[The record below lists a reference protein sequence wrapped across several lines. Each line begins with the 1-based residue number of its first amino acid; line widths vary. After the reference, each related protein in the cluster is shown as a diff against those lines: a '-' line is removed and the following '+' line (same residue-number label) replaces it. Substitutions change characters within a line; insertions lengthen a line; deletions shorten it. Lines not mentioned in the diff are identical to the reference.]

1 MILKGYLKGKYGQDK
16 PLSFSAS
23 ISFEQEHSPIDGD
36 SASST
41 ELYALLSDLSG
52 LPISQSIAVTG
63 AVNQNGDVQS
73 IGGAT
78 HKIEGFFDLCEARGL
93 NGTQGFIVPK
103 DNVKNLVLKDEV
115 VQAVRDG
122 LFQVYGV
129 STIDEGIE
137 VLTGVTA
144 GQAGEDDHYPKGSVH
159 QLVEKRLQGM
169 ARMAKD
175 WEKEKDEEAK
185 TSEGE
190 SA

>member
-1 MILKGYLKGKYGQDK
+1 MQ
-16 PLSFSAS
+16 A
-23 ISFEQEHSPIDGD
+23 
-36 SASST
+36 
-41 ELYALLSDLSG
+41 
-52 LPISQSIAVTG
+52 
-63 AVNQNGDVQS
+63 
-73 IGGAT
+73 IGGAI

-103 DNVKNLVLKDEV
+103 DNVKDLVLKDEV

-122 LFQVYGV
+122 LFHIYGV

-185 TSEGE
+185 TSEDE